1 MMGLCRKDKERPL
14 AQKWVM
20 LTVHSSVLSH
30 VVREAEH
37 CFPHVPRLTLPL
49 S

>member
-1 MMGLCRKDKERPL
+1 MMLGLSKERPL
-14 AQKWVM
+14 AQKWVT
-20 LTVHSSVLSH
+20 LIVGSSVLSH